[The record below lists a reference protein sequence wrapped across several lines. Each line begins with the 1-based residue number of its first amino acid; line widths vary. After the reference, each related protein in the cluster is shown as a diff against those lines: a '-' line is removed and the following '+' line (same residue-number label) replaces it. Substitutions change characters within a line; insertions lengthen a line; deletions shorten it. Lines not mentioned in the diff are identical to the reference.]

1 MPLPQVLNESRK
13 RWPSLAACE
22 DETLEALIS
31 LWPEVHITRNSI
43 FEATIE
49 VLDKEGTPFTKQEAL
64 QPKVENRPK
73 KSVRERS
80 STIRKRIVREAS
92 QSELWS

>member
-13 RWPSLAACE
+13 RSPSSAACE
-22 DETLEALIS
+22 NETLEALIG
-31 LWPEVHITRNSI
+31 LWPEVYITRNSI

-64 QPKVENRPK
+64 QPKVENKPK

-80 STIRKRIVREAS
+80 STIKKSIIREAS
-92 QSELWS
+92 HSAVWG